1 MVVAFFLLK
10 LLFPYVNNSN
20 YGDDNGGEF
29 GVMADALMIW
39 LENSFAS
46 NNTDDNITEKQGLSA
61 AAAVVVGD
69 NAKVKY

>member
-1 MVVAFFLLK
+1 
-10 LLFPYVNNSN
+10 
-20 YGDDNGGEF
+20 
-29 GVMADALMIW
+29 MADALMIW